1 MNVIVKINQTR
12 FKANYKLMCHHLYSV
27 HTNVGKKFDTYITDN
42 YNAYYQKQHVS
53 VFILPAY
60 GCWILYEL

>member
-27 HTNVGKKFDTYITDN
+27 YINVGKKLIVTLQTIIMHTIKSNMFHFSFYQLMVAGFYI
-42 YNAYYQKQHVS
+42 
-53 VFILPAY
+53 
-60 GCWILYEL
+60 